1 MRPKRIAICATKV
14 PFARGGAEILV
25 ESLQRELIQRGF
37 ETDLISLPF
46 KWHPH
51 SEIIKGALAWRLLDL
66 TESNGQK
73 IDMVIATKFPSY
85 TVKHPNKVV
94 WLIHQFRQ
102 AYELYGT
109 PYSDLTNTPEDRR
122 IRDMIHSADARTLG
136 EARRIF
142 TIAQNTTNRL
152 ARYNHLHGEPLYHPP
167 KLDGL
172 YHNEQYGDYVFSIG
186 RLNKMKRVALLI
198 EAMRHTRTGV
208 RCLIAGSG
216 REREPLQK
224 MIEKM
229 GLGHRVTLLGYV
241 DDKHQV
247 ELYANC
253 MAVFY
258 APYDEDYGYVTL
270 EAFKSRK
277 PVITASDSGGV
288 LEFVEHERTGYV
300 CASDAP
306 RQIAARIDHL
316 YAHRELCKS
325 MGEAGCEKVKGI
337 TWDVVI
343 SKLTEGL
350 R

>member
-1 MRPKRIAICATKV
+1 MRPKRIAICATQV
-14 PFARGGAEILV
+14 PFVRGGAEIHV

-37 ETDLISLPF
+37 ETELIRLPF

-66 TESNGQK
+66 TESDGQK

-85 TVKHPNKVV
+85 TVKHPHKVV

-109 PYSDLTNTPEDRR
+109 PYSNLTNTPEDRR

-152 ARYNHLHGEPLYHPP
+152 ARYNQLHGEALYHPP

-172 YHNEQYGDYVFSIG
+172 YHNEQYGNYIFSIG
-186 RLNKMKRVALLI
+186 RLDKMKRVALLI
-198 EAMRHTRTGV
+198 EAMQHTRTGV

-229 GLGHRVTLLGYV
+229 VLGHRVTLLGYV
-241 DDKHQV
+241 DDKRQV

-253 MAVFY
+253 
-258 APYDEDYGYVTL
+258 
-270 EAFKSRK
+270 
-277 PVITASDSGGV
+277 
-288 LEFVEHERTGYV
+288 
-300 CASDAP
+300 
-306 RQIAARIDHL
+306 
-316 YAHRELCKS
+316 
-325 MGEAGCEKVKGI
+325 
-337 TWDVVI
+337 
-343 SKLTEGL
+343 
-350 R
+350 

>member
-1 MRPKRIAICATKV
+1 MRPKRIAICATQV
-14 PFARGGAEILV
+14 PFVRGGGEIHV
-25 ESLQRELIQRGF
+25 ESLQRELLQRGF
-37 ETDLISLPF
+37 EAELIRLPF
-46 KWHPH
+46 KWYPH
-51 SEIIKGALAWRLLDL
+51 SELIKGALAWRLLDL
-66 TESNGQK
+66 TESDGQK
-73 IDMVIATKFPSY
+73 IDMVIATQFPSY
-85 TVKHPNKVV
+85 VVKHPNKVV

-102 AYELYGT
+102 AYDLFGT
-109 PYSDLTNTPEDRR
+109 PYSSLANTPEDRR
-122 IRDMIHSADARTLG
+122 IREMIRAIDARTLG
-136 EARRIF
+136 EAQRIF
-142 TIAQNTTNRL
+142 TNAQNTANRL
-152 ARYNHLHGEPLYHPP
+152 ARYNQLHGEALYHPP

-172 YHNEQYGDYVFSIG
+172 YHNEQYGDYVFSVG

-208 RCLIAGSG
+208 RCLIAGRG
-216 REREPLQK
+216 RERKPLQK
-224 MIEKM
+224 MIEKAR
-229 GLGHRVTLLGYV
+229 LGDRLTLLGYV
-241 DDKHQV
+241 DDQRQV

-253 MAVFY
+253 LAVFY

-306 RQIAARIDHL
+306 RQMAARIDHL
-316 YAHRELCKS
+316 YTHRELCKS
-325 MGEAGCEKVKGI
+325 MGEAGYEKVKGI
-337 TWDVVI
+337 SWDVVI